1 MSDEMH
7 YPRHGMKTKTIKTI
21 IRKKIDDL
29 ISSVEDESIREIMKN
44 KIIITGGS
52 IASMLLGEKVNDFDI
67 YLRDHDSALAIAR
80 YYASKFKPKNR
91 KGIECPIHINDTSGR
106 IKIIIKSAGVAS
118 EEGTD
123 KPYEYFE
130 GLPENEAA
138 G

>member
-1 MSDEMH
+1 
-7 YPRHGMKTKTIKTI
+7 
-21 IRKKIDDL
+21 
-29 ISSVEDESIREIMKN
+29 MKN
-44 KIIITGGS
+44 KIITG

-91 KGIECPIHINDTSGR
+91 KGIECPIHIDDTSGR

-118 EEGTD
+118 EEGTTSLTNISRACQRT
-123 KPYEYFE
+123 KK
-130 GLPENEAA
+130 LA